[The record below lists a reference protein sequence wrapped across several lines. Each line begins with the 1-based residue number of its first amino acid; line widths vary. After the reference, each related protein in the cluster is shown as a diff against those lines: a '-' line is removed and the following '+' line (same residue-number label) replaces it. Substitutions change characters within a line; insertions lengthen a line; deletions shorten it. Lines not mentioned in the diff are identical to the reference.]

1 MFENLSVKFF
11 VNGPGENTL
20 KKINKSIKDIKAK
33 FQTPFMLKI
42 KNNFNSIGKSFSKM
56 LNELKRKAVN
66 LGSFFGNVSLKTGK
80 NIYSKTLDVWGKL
93 KSKVGNVKSSFL
105 NKFKGIGPAL
115 KSAFS
120 FSGLKKGMKG
130 FINYSNNSIVGFGN
144 VFGNVFRNVSTR
156 IARIGRS
163 SFSRISSFYKK
174 INFSKLEKK
183 FSKTFRKFS
192 KYSTKT
198 FKKMK
203 KDITSVKGK
212 IMSFLGM
219 IGAGATIKI
228 GFEGAANIE
237 QYRNT
242 LETVLKDPI
251 AAQKKLAWSSRLAN
265 RTPFETEEV
274 VAGMTKLQS
283 YGIEGDRVLKST
295 NRTYIEMIGD
305 MASAM
310 NKPLEQAIEAI
321 ADSRTGELERLK
333 EFGLDKKM
341 IGEYGK
347 EHGYGDLFNNKDQIK
362 DMKLFNKVL
371 FEMMNSKFGG
381 SMEKQAKTLK
391 GALSTIK
398 GVSKSALS
406 TLMGMDE
413 FGNAIKNSPFQLLR
427 DKVVVPLADKL
438 VKLQE
443 DGVFTKWAEGLAGSL
458 EKTIGFISKFINFC
472 KEWKEVLIP
481 LIGAIGGLFAL
492 KGLIIMFGALI
503 TLINGISFNPI
514 IMGIGA
520 VIAAGIFLYR
530 NWDKVWKG
538 IKNIFNG
545 IVLGVKTI
553 IKILWIPVQEFY
565 GWLDGLFSKFGMF
578 KGIFAMLIPGK
589 TVFKAIESFFGA
601 WNSSLG
607 IIDNIKNGF
616 FAFFESI
623 KNSIQETKNS
633 FIYLGE
639 KIKEIFNQVIEMLI
653 NVGSILISPIRE
665 LYNWIDGLFEKLG
678 SFEGIFNLL
687 VPEKNVFDLMNTFFN
702 SWNSSLSIVDNLK
715 NGFNLF
721 FKNLKGSIGEAIGAF
736 TNLGEKIKNIP
747 FIKKIMTKLNISSD
761 DINLENNNKINND
774 INSESVIDGSH
785 KTGLN
790 YVPFDG
796 YIAELHKGER
806 VLTAEENKKFKK
818 HNNLTKNI
826 NNVFNQNNNIFKN
839 QNDYQNNNISKNIIK
854 STNSF
859 KFYEVF
865 SNLFSPL
872 HNFNLSLSNLF
883 QSINNEIK
891 NIGFDENISTNT
903 SETKINSSD
912 FNDKQILSLKTIE
925 NIATSKPLKEKR
937 STSNVYNININVND
951 VTNGAGINFQK
962 LGQYI
967 METIQKYEEEKE
979 IAEGVI

>member
-1 MFENLSVKFF
+1 MFDRLSISFII
-11 VNGPGENTL
+11 NGPGEEVLRRIRENL
-20 KKINKSIKDIKAK
+20 NDIRERFRRP
-33 FQTPFMLKI
+33 FQFRITS
-42 KNNFNSIGKSFSKM
+42 NFNKVKQSFSK
-56 LNELKRKAVN
+56 LL
-66 LGSFFGNVSLKTGK
+66 TG
-80 NIYSKTLDVWGKL
+80 
-93 KSKVGNVKSSFL
+93 
-105 NKFKGIGPAL
+105 
-115 KSAFS
+115 
-120 FSGLKKGMKG
+120 M
-130 FINYSNNSIVGFGN
+130 NNGIVGFGN
-144 VFGNVFRNVSTR
+144 LFGNVSTR

-219 IGAGATIKI
+219 IGAGATLKLGI
-228 GFEGAANIE
+228 ESAANIE

-381 SMEKQAKTLK
+381 SMEKQARTLK

-398 GVSKSALS
+398 GVSKSALA

-492 KGLIIMFGALI
+492 KGLIIVFGALI

-565 GWLDGLFSKFGMF
+565 GWLDGLFNRFGMF
-578 KGIFAMLIPGK
+578 KGIFTILIPGK
-589 TVFKAIESFFGA
+589 AVFEAIESFFGA
-601 WNSSLG
+601 WNSSFG
-607 IIDNIKNGF
+607 II
-616 FAFFESI
+616 
-623 KNSIQETKNS
+623 
-633 FIYLGE
+633 
-639 KIKEIFNQVIEMLI
+639 
-653 NVGSILISPIRE
+653 
-665 LYNWIDGLFEKLG
+665 
-678 SFEGIFNLL
+678 
-687 VPEKNVFDLMNTFFN
+687 
-702 SWNSSLSIVDNLK
+702 DNLK
-715 NGFNLF
+715 NGFTAF
-721 FKNLKGSIGEAIGAF
+721 FESLKNSIKGAIESF
-736 TNLGEKIKNIP
+736 TNLGDKIKNLP
-747 FIKKIMTKLNISSD
+747 FIKGIMTKLGISSD
-761 DINLENNNKINND
+761 VEVNPENI
-774 INSESVIDGSH
+774 IDGSH
-785 KTGLN
+785 KAGLD

-806 VLTAEENKKFKK
+806 VVPANENRATPIKR
-818 HNNLTKNI
+818 NNT
-826 NNVFNQNNNIFKN
+826 F
-839 QNDYQNNNISKNIIK
+839 
-854 STNSF
+854 
-859 KFYEVF
+859 
-865 SNLFSPL
+865 
-872 HNFNLSLSNLF
+872 
-883 QSINNEIK
+883 
-891 NIGFDENISTNT
+891 
-903 SETKINSSD
+903 
-912 FNDKQILSLKTIE
+912 
-925 NIATSKPLKEKR
+925 
-937 STSNVYNININVND
+937 NININV
-951 VTNGAGINFQK
+951 TGSSNGIDFNK
-962 LGQYI
+962 LGSYI
-967 METIQKYEEEKE
+967 VEVIQKYEEEKE

>member
-56 LNELKRKAVN
+56 LNGLKRQAVN
-66 LGSFFGNVSLKTGK
+66 LGRFFGNVSLKTGK
-80 NIYSKTLDVWGKL
+80 NIYSKTLDVWSKL
-93 KSKVGNVKSSFL
+93 KSKVGNIKGSFL
-105 NKFKGIGPAL
+105 NKLKGIGPAL

-130 FINYSNNSIVGFGN
+130 FINYSNNSIVG
-144 VFGNVFRNVSTR
+144 FGNVFRNVSTR

-381 SMEKQAKTLK
+381 AMEKQARTLK

-406 TLMGMDE
+406 TLFGMDE
-413 FGNAIKNSPFQLLR
+413 FGNAIENSPFQLFR

-443 DGVFTKWAEGLAGSL
+443 DGVFTKWAEGLADSL

-565 GWLDGLFSKFGMF
+565 GWLDELFSKFGMF

-639 KIKEIFNQVIEMLI
+639 KIKEIFNQVIEILI

-665 LYNWIDGLFEKLG
+665 FYNWIDRLFEKMG
-678 SFEGIFNLL
+678 AFEGIFNSL
-687 VPEKNVFDLMNTFFN
+687 VPGKNVFDLMNTFFN

-785 KTGLN
+785 KTGLD

-806 VLTAEENKKFKK
+806 VVTAEENKKFKK
-818 HNNLTKNI
+818 HNNLLRETTNI
-826 NNVFNQNNNIFKN
+826 FNQKSNNDSRNQNTYQGNNVFENTVK
-839 QNDYQNNNISKNIIK
+839 NISSYI
-854 STNSF
+854 STEN
-859 KFYEVF
+859 F
-865 SNLFSPL
+865 SNLFNPL
-872 HNFNLSLSNLF
+872 QNFTTSLSNLF
-883 QSINNEIK
+883 QNTNNKFQDISS
-891 NIGFDENISTNT
+891 NQIVSTNT
-903 SETKINSSD
+903 TDTKISSTNSFDKEISYLHSEEKTNNVNST
-912 FNDKQILSLKTIE
+912 NDK
-925 NIATSKPLKEKR
+925 KPK
-937 STSNVYNININVND
+937 SNFYNININVSDIGNSD
-951 VTNGAGINFQK
+951 GAGINFQK

-967 METIQKYEEEKE
+967 LEIIQKYEEEKE

>member
-20 KKINKSIKDIKAK
+20 KKINKSIKEIKAK

-56 LNELKRKAVN
+56 LNELKRQAVN

-80 NIYSKTLDVWGKL
+80 SIYSKTIDIWSKL
-93 KSKVGNVKSSFL
+93 KSKVGNFNFT
-105 NKFKGIGPAL
+105 NKFKGIGSAL

-120 FSGLKKGMKG
+120 FSGLKNGMKS
-130 FINYSNNSIVGFGN
+130 FISYSNES
-144 VFGNVFRNVSTR
+144 
-156 IARIGRS
+156 
-163 SFSRISSFYKK
+163 
-174 INFSKLEKK
+174 
-183 FSKTFRKFS
+183 
-192 KYSTKT
+192 
-198 FKKMK
+198 FKKLSGN
-203 KDITSVKGK
+203 ITNLKTKFMALIGA
-212 IMSFLGM
+212 
-219 IGAGATIKI
+219 IGAGATLKLGI
-228 GFEGAANIE
+228 ESAANIE

-381 SMEKQAKTLK
+381 SMEKQARTLK

-398 GVSKSALS
+398 GVSKSALA

-413 FGNAIKNSPFQLLR
+413 FGNAIENSPFQLLR
-427 DKVVVPLADKL
+427 DKVIVPLSEKL
-438 VKLQE
+438 IQLQE
-443 DGVFTKWAEGLAGSL
+443 QGVFTEWAEGLANSL
-458 EKTIGFISKFINFC
+458 SKTIGYISKFIDFC
-472 KEWKEVLIP
+472 KEWKEILIP
-481 LIGAIGGLFAL
+481 LVGAIGGLFIL
-492 KGLIIMFGALI
+492 KGVAVVLGGIIA
-503 TLINGISFNPI
+503 LINGISFNPV

-530 NWDKVWKG
+530 NWDMISQKLKKIWEVIALVAKEFSGMIIGAFKILGDALLTIVQGIFDG
-538 IKNIFNG
+538 IKSFFNG
-545 IVLGVKTI
+545 IATAFKTI
-553 IKILWIPVQEFY
+553 VKALLTPIEEFY
-565 GWLDGLFSKFGMF
+565 GWLDNLLNKFGNF
-578 KGIFAMLIPGK
+578 KGIFNLLIPGK
-589 TVFKAIESFFGA
+589 SIFKAIKSFFDT
-601 WNSSLG
+601 WDSSLG
-607 IIDNIKNGF
+607 IIDNLKNGF

-639 KIKEIFNQVIEMLI
+639 KIKEIFNQVIEILM
-653 NVGSILISPIRE
+653 NVANILISPIRE
-665 LYNWIDGLFEKLG
+665 FYNWIDGLFEKMG
-678 SFEGIFNLL
+678 AFEGIFNLL
-687 VPEKNVFDLMNTFFN
+687 VPGKNVFDLMNTFFN
-702 SWNSSLSIVDNLK
+702 SWDSSLSIIDNLK
-715 NGFNLF
+715 NGFDLF
-721 FKNLKGSIGEAIGAF
+721 FNNLKGSIGEAIGAF

-747 FIKKIMTKLNISSD
+747 FVKKIMAKFNISDDSD
-761 DINLENNNKINND
+761 TKNSNNISNENPENI
-774 INSESVIDGSH
+774 IDGSH
-785 KTGLN
+785 KTGLD

-806 VLTAEENKKFKK
+806 VVTAEENKKFKK
-818 HNNLTKNI
+818 HNNLLRETTNI
-826 NNVFNQNNNIFKN
+826 FNQKSNNDSRNQNTYQRNNVFENTVK
-839 QNDYQNNNISKNIIK
+839 NISSYI
-854 STNSF
+854 STEN
-859 KFYEVF
+859 F
-865 SNLFSPL
+865 SNLFNPL
-872 HNFNLSLSNLF
+872 QNFTTSLSNLF
-883 QSINNEIK
+883 QNTNNKFQDISS
-891 NIGFDENISTNT
+891 NQIVSTNT
-903 SETKINSSD
+903 TDTKISSTNS
-912 FNDKQILSLKTIE
+912 FDKEISYLHSEEKT
-925 NIATSKPLKEKR
+925 NNANSANYKKPK
-937 STSNVYNININVND
+937 SNFYNININVSDIGNSD
-951 VTNGAGINFQK
+951 GAGINFQK

-967 METIQKYEEEKE
+967 LEIIQKYEEEKE

>member
-20 KKINKSIKDIKAK
+20 KKINKSIKEIKAK

-56 LNELKRKAVN
+56 LNGLKRQAVN

-93 KSKVGNVKSSFL
+93 KSKVGNIKGSFL
-105 NKFKGIGPAL
+105 GIGPAL

-362 DMKLFNKVL
+362 DMKLFNKAL

-443 DGVFTKWAEGLAGSL
+443 DGVFTKWAEGLANSL
-458 EKTIGFISKFINFC
+458 SKTIGYISKFIDFC
-472 KEWKEVLIP
+472 NEWKEILIP
-481 LIGAIGGLFAL
+481 LVGAIGGLFIL
-492 KGLIIMFGALI
+492 KGVAVVLGGIIA
-503 TLINGISFNPI
+503 LINGISFNPI

-578 KGIFAMLIPGK
+578 KGIFAMFIPGK

-623 KNSIQETKNS
+623 KNSILETKNS

-639 KIKEIFNQVIEMLI
+639 KIKEIFNQVIEILM
-653 NVGSILISPIRE
+653 NVANILISPIRE
-665 LYNWIDGLFEKLG
+665 FYNWIDRLFEKMG
-678 SFEGIFNLL
+678 AFEGIFNSL
-687 VPEKNVFDLMNTFFN
+687 VPGKNVFDLMNTFFN
-702 SWNSSLSIVDNLK
+702 SWDSSLSIIDNLK
-715 NGFNLF
+715 NGFDLF
-721 FKNLKGSIGEAIGAF
+721 FNNLKGSIGEAIGAF

-747 FIKKIMTKLNISSD
+747 FVKKIMAKFNISDDSD
-761 DINLENNNKINND
+761 TKNSNNISNENPENI
-774 INSESVIDGSH
+774 IDGSH
-785 KTGLN
+785 KTGLD

-806 VLTAEENKKFKK
+806 VVTAEENKKFKK
-818 HNNLTKNI
+818 HNNLLRETTNI
-826 NNVFNQNNNIFKN
+826 FNQKSNNDSRNQNTYQRNNVFENTVK
-839 QNDYQNNNISKNIIK
+839 NISSYI
-854 STNSF
+854 STEN
-859 KFYEVF
+859 F
-865 SNLFSPL
+865 SNLFNPL
-872 HNFNLSLSNLF
+872 QNFTTSLSNLF
-883 QSINNEIK
+883 QNTNNKFQDISS
-891 NIGFDENISTNT
+891 NQIVSTNT
-903 SETKINSSD
+903 TDTKISSSNSFDKEISYLHSEEKTNNVNST
-912 FNDKQILSLKTIE
+912 NDK
-925 NIATSKPLKEKR
+925 KPK
-937 STSNVYNININVND
+937 SNFYNININVSDIGNSD
-951 VTNGAGINFQK
+951 GAGINFQK

-967 METIQKYEEEKE
+967 LEIIQKYEEEKE

>member
-20 KKINKSIKDIKAK
+20 KKINKSIKEIKAK

-56 LNELKRKAVN
+56 LNELKRQAVN

-80 NIYSKTLDVWGKL
+80 SIYSKTIDIWSKL
-93 KSKVGNVKSSFL
+93 KSKVGNFNFT
-105 NKFKGIGPAL
+105 NKFKGIGSAL

-120 FSGLKKGMKG
+120 FSGLKNGIKS
-130 FINYSNNSIVGFGN
+130 FISYSNES
-144 VFGNVFRNVSTR
+144 
-156 IARIGRS
+156 
-163 SFSRISSFYKK
+163 
-174 INFSKLEKK
+174 
-183 FSKTFRKFS
+183 
-192 KYSTKT
+192 
-198 FKKMK
+198 FKKLSGN
-203 KDITSVKGK
+203 ITNLKTKFMALIGA
-212 IMSFLGM
+212 
-219 IGAGATIKI
+219 IGAGATLKI
-228 GFEGAANIE
+228 GIEGAANIE

-242 LETVLKDPI
+242 LETVLKDPV

-274 VAGMTKLQS
+274 VSGMTKLQS

-747 FIKKIMTKLNISSD
+747 FVKKIMAKFNILDDSDTKNSNNIS
-761 DINLENNNKINND
+761 NENPENI
-774 INSESVIDGSH
+774 IDGSH
-785 KTGLN
+785 KTGLD

-806 VLTAEENKKFKK
+806 VVTAEENKKFKK
-818 HNNLTKNI
+818 HNNLLRETTNI
-826 NNVFNQNNNIFKN
+826 FNQKSNNDSRNQNTYQGNNIFENTVK
-839 QNDYQNNNISKNIIK
+839 NISSYI
-854 STNSF
+854 STEN
-859 KFYEVF
+859 F
-865 SNLFSPL
+865 SNLFNPL
-872 HNFNLSLSNLF
+872 QNFTTSLSNLF
-883 QSINNEIK
+883 QNTNNKFQDISS
-891 NIGFDENISTNT
+891 NQIVSTNT
-903 SETKINSSD
+903 TDTKISSTNSFDKEISYLHSEEKTNNVNST
-912 FNDKQILSLKTIE
+912 NDK
-925 NIATSKPLKEKR
+925 KPK
-937 STSNVYNININVND
+937 SNFYNININVSDIGNSD
-951 VTNGAGINFQK
+951 GAGINFQK

-967 METIQKYEEEKE
+967 LEIIQKYEEEKE

>member
-20 KKINKSIKDIKAK
+20 KKINKSIKEIKAK

-56 LNELKRKAVN
+56 LNELKRQAVN

-80 NIYSKTLDVWGKL
+80 SIYSKTIDIWSKL
-93 KSKVGNVKSSFL
+93 KSKVGNFNFT
-105 NKFKGIGPAL
+105 NKFKGIGSAL

-120 FSGLKKGMKG
+120 FSGLKNGIKS
-130 FINYSNNSIVGFGN
+130 FISYSNES
-144 VFGNVFRNVSTR
+144 
-156 IARIGRS
+156 
-163 SFSRISSFYKK
+163 
-174 INFSKLEKK
+174 
-183 FSKTFRKFS
+183 
-192 KYSTKT
+192 
-198 FKKMK
+198 FKKLSGN
-203 KDITSVKGK
+203 ITNLKTKFMALIGA
-212 IMSFLGM
+212 
-219 IGAGATIKI
+219 IGAGATLKI
-228 GFEGAANIE
+228 GIEGAANIE

-242 LETVLKDPI
+242 LETVLKDPV

-274 VAGMTKLQS
+274 VSGMTKLQS

-607 IIDNIKNGF
+607 IIDNLKNGF

-639 KIKEIFNQVIEMLI
+639 KIKEIFNQVIEILM
-653 NVGSILISPIRE
+653 NVANILISPIRE
-665 LYNWIDGLFEKLG
+665 FYNWIDGLFEKMG
-678 SFEGIFNLL
+678 AFEGIFNSL
-687 VPEKNVFDLMNTFFN
+687 VPGKNVFDLMNTFFN
-702 SWNSSLSIVDNLK
+702 SWDSSLSIIDNLK
-715 NGFNLF
+715 NGFDLF
-721 FKNLKGSIGEAIGAF
+721 FNNLKGSIGEAIGAF

-747 FIKKIMTKLNISSD
+747 FVKKIMAKFNILDDSDTKNSNNIS
-761 DINLENNNKINND
+761 NENPENI
-774 INSESVIDGSH
+774 IDGSH
-785 KTGLN
+785 KTGLD

-806 VLTAEENKKFKK
+806 VVTAEENKKFKK
-818 HNNLTKNI
+818 HNNLLRETTNI
-826 NNVFNQNNNIFKN
+826 FNQKSNNDSRNQNTYQGNNIFENTVK
-839 QNDYQNNNISKNIIK
+839 NISSYI
-854 STNSF
+854 STEN
-859 KFYEVF
+859 F
-865 SNLFSPL
+865 SNLFNPL
-872 HNFNLSLSNLF
+872 QNFTTSLSNLF
-883 QSINNEIK
+883 QNTNNKFQDISS
-891 NIGFDENISTNT
+891 NQIVSTNT
-903 SETKINSSD
+903 TDTKISSTNSFDKEISYLHSEEKTNNINST
-912 FNDKQILSLKTIE
+912 NDK
-925 NIATSKPLKEKR
+925 KPK
-937 STSNVYNININVND
+937 SNFYNININVSDIGNSD
-951 VTNGAGINFQK
+951 GAGINFQK

-967 METIQKYEEEKE
+967 LEIIQKYEEEKE

>member
-1 MFENLSVKFF
+1 
-11 VNGPGENTL
+11 
-20 KKINKSIKDIKAK
+20 
-33 FQTPFMLKI
+33 
-42 KNNFNSIGKSFSKM
+42 
-56 LNELKRKAVN
+56 
-66 LGSFFGNVSLKTGK
+66 
-80 NIYSKTLDVWGKL
+80 
-93 KSKVGNVKSSFL
+93 
-105 NKFKGIGPAL
+105 
-115 KSAFS
+115 
-120 FSGLKKGMKG
+120 
-130 FINYSNNSIVGFGN
+130 
-144 VFGNVFRNVSTR
+144 
-156 IARIGRS
+156 
-163 SFSRISSFYKK
+163 
-174 INFSKLEKK
+174 
-183 FSKTFRKFS
+183 
-192 KYSTKT
+192 
-198 FKKMK
+198 
-203 KDITSVKGK
+203 
-212 IMSFLGM
+212 
-219 IGAGATIKI
+219 
-228 GFEGAANIE
+228 ANIE

-242 LETVLKDPI
+242 LETVLKDPV

-274 VAGMTKLQS
+274 VSGMTKLQS

-747 FIKKIMTKLNISSD
+747 FVKKIMAKFNILDDSDTKNSNNIS
-761 DINLENNNKINND
+761 NENPENI
-774 INSESVIDGSH
+774 IDGSH
-785 KTGLN
+785 KTGLD

-806 VLTAEENKKFKK
+806 VVTAEENKKFKK
-818 HNNLTKNI
+818 HNNLLRETTNI
-826 NNVFNQNNNIFKN
+826 FNQKSNNDSRNQNTYQGNNIFENTVK
-839 QNDYQNNNISKNIIK
+839 NISSYI
-854 STNSF
+854 STEN
-859 KFYEVF
+859 F
-865 SNLFSPL
+865 SNLFNPL
-872 HNFNLSLSNLF
+872 QNFTTSLSNLF
-883 QSINNEIK
+883 QNTNNKFQDISS
-891 NIGFDENISTNT
+891 NQIVSTNT
-903 SETKINSSD
+903 TDTKISSTNSFDKEISYLHSEEKTNNVNST
-912 FNDKQILSLKTIE
+912 NDK
-925 NIATSKPLKEKR
+925 KPK
-937 STSNVYNININVND
+937 SNFYNININVSDIGNSD
-951 VTNGAGINFQK
+951 GAGINFQK

-967 METIQKYEEEKE
+967 LEIIQKYEEEKE

>member
-130 FINYSNNSIVGFGN
+130 FINYSNNSFKNLSNNITN
-144 VFGNVFRNVSTR
+144 LKT
-156 IARIGRS
+156 
-163 SFSRISSFYKK
+163 
-174 INFSKLEKK
+174 K
-183 FSKTFRKFS
+183 F
-192 KYSTKT
+192 
-198 FKKMK
+198 MA
-203 KDITSVKGK
+203 
-212 IMSFLGM
+212 L
-219 IGAGATIKI
+219 IGAIGVGATLKI
-228 GFEGAANIE
+228 GLEGAANIE

-251 AAQKKLAWSSRLAN
+251 AAQKKLAWSSRFAN
-265 RTPFETEEV
+265 KTPFETEEV
-274 VAGMTKLQS
+274 VSGMTKLQS
-283 YGIEGDRVLKST
+283 YGMEGDRVLKST

-310 NKPLEQAIEAI
+310 NKPLEQAIEAV
-321 ADSRTGELERLK
+321 ADSKTGELERLK
-333 EFGLDKKM
+333 EFGITKKM
-341 IGEYGK
+341 IGDFGK
-347 EHGYGDLFNNKDQIK
+347 KQGYGDLFNNKGQIN
-362 DMKLFNKVL
+362 DLDLFNKAL
-371 FEMMNSKFGG
+371 FELMNSKFGG
-381 SMEKQAKTLK
+381 AMEKQAKTYK
-391 GALSTIK
+391 GAVSTIK
-398 GVSKSALS
+398 GVTKSALAS
-406 TLMGMDE
+406 LIGMDE
-413 FGNAIKNSPFQLLR
+413 FGNAIENSPFQLLR
-427 DKVVVPLADKL
+427 DKVIVPLSEKL
-438 VKLQE
+438 IQLQE
-443 DGVFTKWAEGLAGSL
+443 QGVFTKWAEGLANSL
-458 EKTIGFISKFINFC
+458 SKTIGYISKFIDFC
-472 KEWKEVLIP
+472 KEWKEILIP
-481 LIGAIGGLFAL
+481 LAGAIGGLFIL
-492 KGLIIMFGALI
+492 KGVAVVLGGIIA
-503 TLINGISFNPI
+503 LINGISFNPV

-530 NWDKVWKG
+530 NWDMVSQKLKKVWEVIALVTKEFSEMIIG
-538 IKNIFNG
+538 AFKILGEALLTIVQGIFNG
-545 IVLGVKTI
+545 IKNFFNGIVTAFKIIVKALLTPI
-553 IKILWIPVQEFY
+553 QEFY
-565 GWLDGLFSKFGMF
+565 SWLDRLFDKFGKF
-578 KGIFAMLIPGK
+578 KGIFNLLMPEKAI
-589 TVFKAIESFFGA
+589 FKAIQSFFDT
-601 WNSSLG
+601 WDSSLG
-607 IIDNIKNGF
+607 IVTNVKNGF

-639 KIKEIFNQVIEMLI
+639 KIKEIFNQVIEILI

-761 DINLENNNKINND
+761 DINLENNKKINND